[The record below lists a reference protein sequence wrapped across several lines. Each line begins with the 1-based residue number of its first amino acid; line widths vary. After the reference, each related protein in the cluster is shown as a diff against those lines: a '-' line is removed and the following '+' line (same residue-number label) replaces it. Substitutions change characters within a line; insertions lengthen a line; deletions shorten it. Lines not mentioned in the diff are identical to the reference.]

1 MRLSIA
7 SPRTVKILYKFYSYS
22 STYFDFAPYA
32 WSQMLNFF
40 YHCVGKNISLS
51 LNLIVKLCRHLDN
64 NM

>member
-1 MRLSIA
+1 MRLLIA
-7 SPRTVKILYKFYSYS
+7 LPRTVKILYKFYSYS

-32 WSQMLNFF
+32 WSQMLIFF
-40 YHCVGKNISLS
+40 TIVWVRTSLS